1 MPDLTVSST
10 IDAFLAGSPDG
21 GQQTTIKNSL
31 ALGSV
36 DNTTDANKPV
46 STAAQTALDLK
57 LDLAGGAMTGSLDM
71 GGFDITNIQ
80 DINCN
85 NNIVSYTM
93 DAASGF
99 VSNTGAAYFP
109 WGIDVSYQNISSAYS
124 VSSDYVDAYY
134 GFTSAGYAAYCPYG
148 VYYQPTNVINLPS
161 YPVAGWTNY
170 VDDASSPVVG
180 SSVVGSGSDKCLVCY
195 NGTDW
200 IVTALL

>member
-31 ALGSV
+31 ALGNV

-57 LDLAGGAMTGSLDM
+57 LDLAGGTMTGSLNM

-80 DINCN
+80 DINSN

-93 DAASGF
+93 DATGGF
-99 VSNTGAAYFP
+99 VSNLNAALFP
-109 WGIDVSYQNISSAYS
+109 LGIDLAFQSISYAYNI
-124 VSSDYVDAYY
+124 SSDYVDAYY
-134 GFTSAGYAAYCPYG
+134 GFTTSGYAAFFPYG
-148 VYYQPTNVINLPS
+148 IYYQPTYVINLPS
-161 YPVAGWTNY
+161 ANEGYVNY
-170 VDDASSPVVG
+170 VNDATSPVIG
-180 SSVVGSGSDKCLVCY
+180 SAVVGGGADKCLVCY